1 MLPRNRERS
10 PATAA
15 NAFACRSSSRWA
27 GALGWTRNRFLV
39 AGVGIELAL
48 LVGFVFVAPL
58 AALLGHP
65 PPPAAGWAVAL
76 LAAPAVLAVDAVH
89 KRHSSDH

>member
-58 AALLGHP
+58 AALLGHAGRRARCRDAL
-65 PPPAAGWAVAL
+65 AAGRRLAGWRAVGGGRRQAG
-76 LAAPAVLAVDAVH
+76 
-89 KRHSSDH
+89 